1 MPDPIA
7 RSAVTSISSGRPARR
22 GRWLMLLALATATA
36 VPTLAQA
43 ANCTG
48 VPEWNGAAIYLSGST
63 LQKGGVLYRANQDI
77 WNAPPDHPAG
87 APYYT
92 NLGACD
98 GGGSNQ
104 PPSVS
109 LTSPTAGA
117 SFTAGSSITVSANAS
132 DSDGSISKVE
142 FFRGGT
148 SLGID
153 TSAPYSVTWANA
165 AAGSHTFKAVATD
178 NNNAVTSS
186 ATVSVTVTAPSNDTT
201 PPSVPAG
208 LAAPSKTATT
218 VNLAWTAATDNSGG
232 SGVAGYD
239 VYRNG
244 SLVGSPSATQYTDG
258 GLTASTAYTYT
269 VRARDNAGNASAQS
283 GSISVTTAAGG
294 GGGGSK
300 RVIGYFTQW
309 GIYGRNY
316 RVKNI
321 DTSGS
326 AAKLTHINYA
336 FGNVRNNRCEVG
348 LTQASDPN
356 TGVGGDAF
364 ADYTK
369 AFGAGESVSGG
380 ADTWDQPLRGN
391 WNQLKQLKAKHPN
404 VKVLISLGGWT
415 WSRGFSSAA
424 QPANRQAFVA
434 SCIDAYIKGNLPVT
448 DGAGGVGAAAG
459 VFDGIDIDWEYPVA
473 CGLSCGT
480 PADNANYTALL
491 AEFRRQLDAVRPG
504 LLLTVAVGAGIDKI
518 RVTDPAAFH
527 PYLDFINVMTYD
539 FHGAWDPQTNHHS
552 ALFDSPADPSTG
564 DQKLYNSNDAMEAFI
579 SRGVPA
585 SKLNLGIGYYGR
597 GWTGVASGNNGLYRS
612 ATGAAPGTY
621 EAGIEDWKVLK
632 NLSWPGYTDTTAKA
646 TWISNGTTFWSFDTP
661 AMVTEKMGYVKAQG
675 LGGAFFWE
683 FSGDDPQ
690 GTLTKAISDGLN

>member
-1 MPDPIA
+1 MPDPMM
-7 RSAVTSISSGRPARR
+7 RSAVTSISSQPAARHK
-22 GRWLMLLALATATA
+22 RWLLALALAAAAT
-36 VPTLAQA
+36 PSLALA

-48 VPEWNGAAIYLSGST
+48 APEWNGAVIYLAGTT

-98 GGGSNQ
+98 GSGSNQ
-104 PPSVS
+104 PPTVS
-109 LTSPTAGA
+109 LTSPSAGA
-117 SFTAGSSITVSANAS
+117 SFTAGSSITVSANAA
-132 DSDGSISKVE
+132 DSDGSVSKVE

-165 AAGSHTFKAVATD
+165 SAGSHTFKAVATD

-186 ATVSVTVTAPSNDTT
+186 ATVNVTVTAASNDTT
-201 PPSVPAG
+201 PPSVPGG
-208 LAAPSKTATT
+208 LASPSKTATT
-218 VNLAWTAATDNSGG
+218 VNLAWSAATDNSGG

-294 GGGGSK
+294 GGGGTK

-348 LTQASDPN
+348 VTQASDPN

-434 SCIDAYIKGNLPVT
+434 SCVDAYIKGNLPVT

-518 RVTDPAAFH
+518 RVTDPAAYH

-564 DQKLYNSNDAMEAFI
+564 DQKLYNSNDAMEAFL

-597 GWTGVASGNNGLYRS
+597 GWTGVASGNNGLYKS
-612 ATGAAPGTY
+612 ASGAAPGTY

-632 NLSWPGYTDTTAKA
+632 NLTWPVYTDNVAKA
-646 TWISNGTTFWSFDTP
+646 TWISNGTTFWSVDTP